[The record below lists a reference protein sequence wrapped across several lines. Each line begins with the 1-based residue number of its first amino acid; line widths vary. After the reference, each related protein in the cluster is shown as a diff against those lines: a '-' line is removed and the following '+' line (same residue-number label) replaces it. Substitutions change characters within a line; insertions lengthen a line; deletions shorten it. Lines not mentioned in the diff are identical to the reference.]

1 MRPHLH
7 IVSIFALIT
16 LPLSAQPHT
25 RPVPDLQ
32 ALPLPH
38 HQISFDR
45 LGIEIAR
52 YHFSPT
58 DRRPFLYPL
67 IGPSGRSLTRM
78 GHPHD
83 PESHSHHNSVWISH
97 HDVNGVGFWNDSSK
111 GKILHKR
118 IESFTDDA
126 KTRTASII
134 TLNHWLDEGTNRVL
148 LHERRRTQIQ
158 LLDNNEYLVILD
170 FQLSTPNDKPVTLG
184 KTPFGPLGVRMAK
197 TIGTNDGGG
206 VIRNSEGAVNE
217 KDIFWKPARW
227 IDYSGPITAT
237 ATEGITLLD
246 HPANPNHPTAF
257 HVRADGWMGPS
268 LTLSAP
274 LTIDPGKPLRLKYAL
289 YIHSGAPTP
298 DHLNTLW
305 STFSKSEQLPLPPK
319 R

>member
-1 MRPHLH
+1 MRPHLYLL
-7 IVSIFALIT
+7 SILLVIGS
-16 LPLSAQPHT
+16 PLSAQPHTRPLPDLPAPPPPHPPPPLHLLSLLLLIGSPLPAHPHT

-45 LGIEIAR
+45 LGHEIAR
-52 YHFSPT
+52 YHFSPN

-67 IGPSGRSLTRM
+67 IGPSGRSLSRM

-148 LHERRRTQIQ
+148 LHERRRTQI
-158 LLDNNEYLVILD
+158 
-170 FQLSTPNDKPVTLG
+170 
-184 KTPFGPLGVRMAK
+184 
-197 TIGTNDGGG
+197 
-206 VIRNSEGAVNE
+206 
-217 KDIFWKPARW
+217 
-227 IDYSGPITAT
+227 
-237 ATEGITLLD
+237 
-246 HPANPNHPTAF
+246 
-257 HVRADGWMGPS
+257 
-268 LTLSAP
+268 
-274 LTIDPGKPLRLKYAL
+274 
-289 YIHSGAPTP
+289 
-298 DHLNTLW
+298 
-305 STFSKSEQLPLPPK
+305 
-319 R
+319 